1 MDTAT
6 HMLRT
11 GRRGPLFEVQMAL
24 RDLRASVERIDLAWS
39 LAWHDVVSRYRGS
52 ILGPLWITLSMGLM
66 VLGIGVLWGELF
78 RVPLQ
83 EFMPFVAL
91 GIVFFGTVTTTI
103 NEGCDTFIQAA
114 GMLSQTSLPMFTFV
128 WRTVL
133 RNLINLGHHVVIVLA
148 VLAYYGFWRTAN
160 YPVAAL
166 GLVLLVVN
174 VAWISMMVAIV
185 SARFRDIPQIVQS
198 ITQAAAIMTPVFW
211 LPDRIPQRY
220 RLILD
225 LNPFYH
231 LLQAVRA
238 PLMSRGVE
246 PHTYLFLVGM
256 AAVGWT
262 ITFAIFA
269 NTRRRIVHYL

>member
-11 GRRGPLFEVQMAL
+11 GRRGPLFEVQMAF
-24 RDLRASVERIDLAWS
+24 RDLRASGERIDLAWS

-66 VLGIGVLWGELF
+66 VLGIGLLWGELF

-83 EFMPFVAL
+83 QFMPFVAL

-103 NEGCDTFIQAA
+103 NEGCDTFVQAS
-114 GMLSQTSLPMFTFV
+114 GMLSQTSLPMFTFI

-133 RNLINLGHHVVIVLA
+133 RNLINLGHHIVIVLA
-148 VLAYYGFWRTAN
+148 VLVYYGFWRVAN
-160 YPVAAL
+160 YPVALL
-166 GLVLLVVN
+166 GLFFLIVN
-174 VAWISMMVAIV
+174 VAWVSMLVAII
-185 SARFRDIPQIVQS
+185 SARFRDIPQIVAS

-211 LPDRIPQRY
+211 LPDRIPPRY
-220 RLILD
+220 HLILD
-225 LNPFYH
+225 ANPFYH
-231 LLQAVRA
+231 LLQGVRA
-238 PLMSRGVE
+238 PLMGVGVE
-246 PHTYLFLVGM
+246 PHTFAFLAGM
-256 AAVGWT
+256 AVVGWVVV
-262 ITFAIFA
+262 FVLFA

>member
-1 MDTAT
+1 
-6 HMLRT
+6 MLRT
-11 GRRGPLFEVQMAL
+11 GRRGPLFEYQMAL
-24 RDLRASVERIDLAWS
+24 RDLRASGERLDLAWS

-66 VLGIGVLWGELF
+66 VLGIGFLWGELF
-78 RVPLQ
+78 RVSVHD
-83 EFMPFVAL
+83 FIPFVAV

-103 NEGCDTFIQAA
+103 NEGCETFVQAS
-114 GMLSQTSLPMFTFV
+114 GMLSQTSLPMLTFV

-133 RNLINLGHHVVIVLA
+133 RNLVYLAHHLVIVA
-148 VLAYYGFWRTAN
+148 GVLAYFGYWANAN
-160 YPVAAL
+160 YAAAVL
-166 GLVLLVVN
+166 GLIFMIAN
-174 VAWISMMVAIV
+174 VAWISMLVAII

-211 LPDRIPQRY
+211 LPDRIPARY
-220 RLILD
+220 HLILD

-238 PLMSRGVE
+238 PLLGAGVA
-246 PHTYLFLVGM
+246 PHTYLFLAGM
-256 AAVGWT
+256 AVVGWLA
-262 ITFAIFA
+262 TFSLFA

>member
-52 ILGPLWITLSMGLM
+52 ILGPLWITLSMGFM
-66 VLGIGVLWGELF
+66 VLGIGLLWGEVF
-78 RVPLQ
+78 RVSTHD
-83 EFMPFVAL
+83 FIPFVAL
-91 GIVFFGTVTTTI
+91 GIVFFGTVTGTI
-103 NEGCDTFIQAA
+103 NEGCDTFVQAA

-128 WRTVL
+128 WRTVF

-148 VLAYYGFWRTAN
+148 VLIYFGSWRTAN
-160 YPVAAL
+160 YPVAAM
-166 GLVLLVVN
+166 GLVFMLLN
-174 VAWISMMVAIV
+174 VSWLSMLVAII

-211 LPDRIPQRY
+211 PPDRIPQRY
-220 RLILD
+220 HFILD

-238 PLMSRGVE
+238 PLMGLPVA
-246 PHTYLFLVGM
+246 PHTYLFLAGM
-256 AAVGWT
+256 ALVGWAL
-262 ITFAIFA
+262 TFGLFA

>member
-11 GRRGPLFEVQMAL
+11 GRRGPLFEIQMAL
-24 RDLRASVERIDLAWS
+24 RDLRASGERIDLAWS

-78 RVPLQ
+78 RVPVQ
-83 EFMPFVAL
+83 TFIPFVAV

-103 NEGCDTFIQAA
+103 NEGCDTFVQAA
-114 GMLSQTSLPMFTFV
+114 GMLSQTSLPMLTFV

-133 RNLINLGHHVVIVLA
+133 RNLVYLAHHLVIVLG
-148 VLAYYGFWRTAN
+148 VLAYFGYWSSAN

-166 GLVLLVVN
+166 GLIFLVAN
-174 VAWISMMVAIV
+174 VAWISMLVAIV

-211 LPDRIPQRY
+211 LPDRIPPRY
-220 RLILD
+220 HLILD

-231 LLQAVRA
+231 LLEAVRA
-238 PLMSRGVE
+238 PLLGKGVA
-246 PHTYLFLVGM
+246 PHTYLFLAGM
-256 AAVGWT
+256 AVVGWLL
-262 ITFAIFA
+262 TFGLFA